1 MGIIVA
7 VICFI
12 VGIPVFLFGALIF
25 SGLSIAGIMGS
36 PAMIPALIFA
46 SALLLVGAFL
56 MFMGWRN
63 IQEKKVITVNAN
75 GQSPSNIKTS
85 ATKRHVGLVKGLTIV
100 VVVVALI
107 SAIALGAA
115 VIVPL
120 LNQMSSDTDSNIDID
135 RDTTGAANTDNTET
149 VTNPDNAGTTIT
161 MKDSDFEP
169 EESRVPLGDDMV
181 WINHEDDPPHTA
193 TSGTGS
199 DDPDSGKIFDTG
211 IINGGDQ
218 STPLQLLGVKVGD
231 EIPYYCMVHP
241 SMTGKLI
248 LTPPATGQNM
258 NGGENTTTAFNDP
271 IIKPIQP

>member
-12 VGIPVFLFGALIF
+12 VGIPFFLFGALIF
-25 SGLSIAGIMGS
+25 TGLSIAGIMGS
-36 PAMIPALIFA
+36 PAMMPAVVFA
-46 SALLLVGAFL
+46 SVLLLVGTFL
-56 MFMGWRN
+56 MLMGWRN
-63 IQEKKVITVNAN
+63 IQEKKVMTVNAN
-75 GQSPSNIKTS
+75 GQSQSNVKAS
-85 ATKRHVGLVKGLTIV
+85 ATKRHVSLVKGLIIV

-120 LNQMSSDTDSNIDID
+120 LSQMSSDTDSNSDIDID

-149 VTNPDNAGTTIT
+149 VTNPDIAGTTIA
-161 MKDSDFEP
+161 MQDSDFEP
-169 EESRVPLGDDMV
+169 EESRFPLGDEMV

-193 TSGTGS
+193 TSGKGS
-199 DDPDSGKIFDTG
+199 DDPNSGKIFDTG

-248 LTPPATGQNM
+248 VTSPAAG
-258 NGGENTTTAFNDP
+258 
-271 IIKPIQP
+271 

>member
-1 MGIIVA
+1 MSIIVA

-25 SGLSIAGIMGS
+25 TGLSIAGIMGS
-36 PAMIPALIFA
+36 PAMIPAVVFA
-46 SALLLVGAFL
+46 SVLLLVGAFL

-63 IQEKKVITVNAN
+63 IQEKKVMTVNAN

-85 ATKRHVGLVKGLTIV
+85 ATKRRVSLVKGLTIV
-100 VVVVALI
+100 VVIAITLI
-107 SAIALGAA
+107 SAIALGTA
-115 VIVPL
+115 VMIPL
-120 LNQMSSDTDSNIDID
+120 LNQMSSDTDSNSDIDID

-149 VTNPDNAGTTIT
+149 VTNPDIAGTTIA
-161 MKDSDFEP
+161 MQNSDFEP
-169 EESRVPLGDDMV
+169 EESRVPLGDEMV
-181 WINHEDDPPHTA
+181 WINNEDDPPHTA

-218 STPLQLLGVKVGD
+218 STPVQLVGVKVGD

-248 LTPPATGQNM
+248 VTPPAAG
-258 NGGENTTTAFNDP
+258 
-271 IIKPIQP
+271 

>member
-12 VGIPVFLFGALIF
+12 TGIPIFLFGALIF
-25 SGLSIAGIMGS
+25 TGLSIAGIIGS
-36 PAMIPALIFA
+36 PVMIPAIILA

-63 IQEKKVITVNAN
+63 IQEKKVMTVNASD
-75 GQSPSNIKTS
+75 QSPSNIKTS
-85 ATKRHVGLVKGLTIV
+85 ATKRHVSLAKGMAIV
-100 VVVVALI
+100 VVVVVITLI
-107 SAIALGAA
+107 SAIAIGAA
-115 VIVPL
+115 LIAPL
-120 LNQMSSDTDSNIDID
+120 LNQMSSDIDT
-135 RDTTGAANTDNTET
+135 DTTGGIDSDDI
-149 VTNPDNAGTTIT
+149 VTNPDNAETTIA
-161 MKDSDFEP
+161 MKNSDFEP
-169 EESRVPLGDDMV
+169 EEAQVPLNNNIV
-181 WINHEDDPPHTA
+181 WVNHEDDPPHTA

-218 STPLQLLGVKVGD
+218 STPLQFTGVKIGD

-248 LTPPATGQNM
+248 VTPTATG
-258 NGGENTTTAFNDP
+258 
-271 IIKPIQP
+271 

>member
-12 VGIPVFLFGALIF
+12 VGIPVFLLGALIF
-25 SGLSIAGIMGS
+25 TGLSIAGIMGS
-36 PAMIPALIFA
+36 PAMIPAVVFA
-46 SALLLVGAFL
+46 SVLLLVGAFL
-56 MFMGWRN
+56 MLMGWRN
-63 IQEKKVITVNAN
+63 IQEKKVMTVNAN
-75 GQSPSNIKTS
+75 GQSPSIIKTS
-85 ATKRHVGLVKGLTIV
+85 ATKRHVGLVKSLIIV
-100 VVVVALI
+100 VVIAITLI
-107 SAIALGAA
+107 SAIALGVA
-115 VIVPL
+115 VMIPL
-120 LNQMSSDTDSNIDID
+120 LNQMSSDTDSNSDIDID

-149 VTNPDNAGTTIT
+149 VTNPDIAGTTIA
-161 MKDSDFEP
+161 MQDSDFEP

-218 STPLQLLGVKVGD
+218 STPVQLMGVKVGD
-231 EIPYYCMVHP
+231 EVPYYCMIHP

-248 LTPPATGQNM
+248 VTP
-258 NGGENTTTAFNDP
+258 TAAS
-271 IIKPIQP
+271 